1 MVSKKTVDELLE
13 LYLENKGL
21 DTENIEAIKKNLH
34 KDIRKGGST
43 EPKMSHGTSCPRLM
57 NEFGELAF
65 EL

>member
-13 LYLENKGL
+13 LYLEDKGL
-21 DTENIEAIKKNLH
+21 DEDNIKTIKKNLH

-43 EPKMSHGTSCPRLM
+43 KPSMSHGTSCPRLLS
-57 NEFGELAF
+57 EFGEEIL